1 MKPLHALAL
10 ACFLPFSIL
19 LVVGIAAATTV
30 PSEGSGEVAQG
41 APSLAGNPARPVTPA
56 ASATDGDLHAH
67 MEALQSGMKEM
78 RKMLGKDDQKDAL
91 IALAAKLQGSA
102 LACFTLL
109 PKQETPIADPTAAA
123 EWRIGYVRRMVEV
136 YDTLLQLELAATK
149 GDHEAVK
156 AHYKALGEQKTT
168 GHEAYQAD

>member
-30 PSEGSGEVAQG
+30 PREGSGEVAQG
-41 APSLAGNPARPVTPA
+41 APSAPATLASPA

-91 IALAAKLQGSA
+91 IALAANLQGSA

-109 PKQETPIADPTAAA
+109 PKPEAPIEDAVKAS